1 MLVFYPDLFIDYEW
15 TTLIDRV
22 KSTAKNYVQTGEY
35 KNHLMYTSGAS
46 EVANVP
52 GGGWLSK
59 QDISYDFFVMGGIE
73 ETDNL
78 ENKFKELFPTLTFTP
93 ATICY
98 SSKSVPKHK
107 DSIKNGQASLVYP
120 LHDHPSVSKIYNN
133 DDNAV
138 LEYKFEQDRPVILNI
153 TKQHEVVNLGER
165 VWFSIHFHES
175 IEQVKTEFDTLGK
188 III

>member
-1 MLVFYPDLFIDYEW
+1 MLVFYPDLFINYKWDF
-15 TTLIDRV
+15 LIDKV

-35 KNHLMYTSGAS
+35 KNYLMYTSGAS
-46 EVANVP
+46 EVANVS

-59 QDISYDFFVMGGIE
+59 QDTSYDFFVMGGIQ

-78 ENKFKELFPTLTFTP
+78 ENKFKKLFPKLTFTP

-98 SSKSVPKHK
+98 SSKLIPKHK

-120 LHDHPSVSKIYNN
+120 LHDHPSLSKIYDNN
-133 DDNAV
+133 DNVAV
-138 LEYKFEQDRPVILNI
+138 EYKFEQDRPVILNI
-153 TKQHEVVNLGER
+153 TNQHEVINLGER

-175 IEQVKTEFDTLGK
+175 IEQVKTEFDKLGK